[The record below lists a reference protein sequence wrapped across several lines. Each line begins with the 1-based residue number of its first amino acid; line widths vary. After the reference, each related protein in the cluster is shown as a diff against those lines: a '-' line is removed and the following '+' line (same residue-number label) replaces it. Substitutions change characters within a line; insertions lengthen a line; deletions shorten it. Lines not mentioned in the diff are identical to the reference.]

1 MQTPLDYDIVTA
13 EIEQMHLGDFSGA
26 TIRDIAMLAGI
37 LERKTGQPF
46 IHLEMGV
53 PGLKPSQIGIDAE
66 KQALDEG
73 CAAIYPPNAGI
84 DRLKQAA
91 SRFIKA
97 YIGVDLKPQ
106 GCIATVGSM
115 QGTFAVFTA
124 LKLANS
130 APQEFERF
138 ESSKGSKVAA
148 PSTPS
153 NPSNSLNPSNPS
165 NLSNSST
172 PSNSSLLTP
181 NCPKDTILF
190 IHPGFPVQTTQCDV
204 IGLNH
209 IGLDIHDYRG
219 ERLIQKLEEILQGGR
234 IAGIVYSNPNNPSWV
249 CFTDSELQG
258 IGALATKYD
267 TIILEDLAYFAMDF
281 RKDLS
286 HPFQPP
292 YQASVA
298 NYTQNYVMTI
308 SGSKAFSYAGQ
319 RIGVCCISD
328 GLYHRVYPALQQK
341 FGVGEF
347 GRFIDARIIYT
358 LSSGC
363 CHSVQHAMAAMME
376 AACDGRFDFVG
387 EVREYGRRA
396 ACLKQVFLANG
407 FYLVYDNDQGEPLAD
422 GFYFTVQY
430 PGMTDLELTRRL
442 MYYGISVY
450 PLDTM
455 GSHEQGVRVCTS
467 FFKPEQE
474 ELFAQR
480 IRQFHLD
487 VETK

>member
-1 MQTPLDYDIVTA
+1 MQTPLDYSTVT
-13 EIEQMHLGDFSGA
+13 ETIDSMRLGDFSGA
-26 TIRDIAMLAGI
+26 TIRDIATLAKT
-37 LERKTGQPF
+37 LEQKTGQPV

-53 PGLKPSQIGIDAE
+53 PGLKPSAIGIEAE
-66 KQALDEG
+66 KKALDEG

-97 YIGVDLKPQ
+97 FIGVDLKPQ

-115 QGTFAVFTA
+115 QGTFAVFTT
-124 LKLANS
+124 LHLAY
-130 APQEFERF
+130 PD
-138 ESSKGSKVAA
+138 
-148 PSTPS
+148 
-153 NPSNSLNPSNPS
+153 
-165 NLSNSST
+165 
-172 PSNSSLLTP
+172 
-181 NCPKDTILF
+181 KDTILF
-190 IHPGFPVQTTQCDV
+190 IHPGFPVQTDQCRV
-204 IGLNH
+204 IGLKT

-219 ERLIQKLEEILQGGR
+219 PKLIEKLDEIMQSGK

-249 CFTDSELQG
+249 CFTDEELRG
-258 IGALATKYD
+258 IGTLATKHD
-267 TIILEDLAYFAMDF
+267 VIVLEDLAYFAMDF
-281 RKDLS
+281 RRDLS
-286 HPFQPP
+286 RPFEPP
-292 YQASVA
+292 YQATVA
-298 NYTQNYVMTI
+298 HYTDNYVMTI

-328 GLYHRVYPALQQK
+328 GLYNRVYAPLK
-341 FGVGEF
+341 EMFGVGEF
-347 GRFIDARIIYT
+347 GRFLDARVIYT

-376 AACDGRFDFVG
+376 AACDGRFDFVS

-396 ACLKQVFLANG
+396 AYMKSVLLANG
-407 FYLVYDNDQGEPLAD
+407 FYLVYDNDMGEALAD

-430 PGMTDLELTRRL
+430 PGMTDLALTKEL
-442 MYYGISVY
+442 MYYGIAVY

-474 ELFAQR
+474 PIFKER
-480 IRQFHLD
+480 IEGFH
-487 VETK
+487 KAHRG

>member
-1 MQTPLDYDIVTA
+1 MQTQLDYSTVT
-13 EIEQMHLGDFSGA
+13 ETIDSMRLGDFSGA
-26 TIRDIAMLAGI
+26 TIRDIATLAKT
-37 LERKTGQPF
+37 LEQKTGQPV

-53 PGLKPSQIGIDAE
+53 PGLKPSAIGIEAE
-66 KQALDEG
+66 KKALDEG

-97 YIGVDLKPQ
+97 FIGVDLKPQ

-115 QGTFAVFTA
+115 QGTFAVFTT
-124 LKLANS
+124 LHLA
-130 APQEFERF
+130 
-138 ESSKGSKVAA
+138 
-148 PSTPS
+148 
-153 NPSNSLNPSNPS
+153 
-165 NLSNSST
+165 
-172 PSNSSLLTP
+172 
-181 NCPKDTILF
+181 CPDKDTILF
-190 IHPGFPVQTTQCDV
+190 IHPGFPVQTDQCRV
-204 IGLNH
+204 IGLKT

-219 ERLIQKLEEILQGGR
+219 PKLIEKLDEIMQSGK

-249 CFTDSELQG
+249 CFTDEELRG
-258 IGALATKYD
+258 IGTLATKHD
-267 TIILEDLAYFAMDF
+267 VIVLEDLAYFAMDF
-281 RKDLS
+281 RRDLS
-286 HPFQPP
+286 RPFEPP
-292 YQASVA
+292 YQATVA
-298 NYTQNYVMTI
+298 HYTDNYVMTI

-328 GLYHRVYPALQQK
+328 GLYNRVYAPLK
-341 FGVGEF
+341 EMFGVGEF
-347 GRFIDARIIYT
+347 GRFLDARVIYT

-376 AACDGRFDFVG
+376 AACDGRFDFVS

-396 ACLKQVFLANG
+396 AYMKSVLLANG
-407 FYLVYDNDQGEPLAD
+407 FYLVYDNDMGEALAD

-430 PGMTDLELTRRL
+430 PGMTDLALTKEL
-442 MYYGISVY
+442 MYYGIAVY

-474 ELFAQR
+474 QLFKER
-480 IRQFHLD
+480 IEAFRQAHQ
-487 VETK
+487 

>member
-1 MQTPLDYDIVTA
+1 MNTPLDYNTVTEA
-13 EIEQMHLGDFSGA
+13 IESMRLGDFSGA

-37 LERKTGQPF
+37 LEKKTGQPF

-53 PGLKPSQIGIDAE
+53 PGLKPSQIGIEAE
-66 KQALDEG
+66 KKALDEG
-73 CAAIYPPNAGI
+73 CAAVYPPNAGI

-91 SRFIKA
+91 SQFIKA

-124 LKLANS
+124 LKLAC
-130 APQEFERF
+130 
-138 ESSKGSKVAA
+138 
-148 PSTPS
+148 
-153 NPSNSLNPSNPS
+153 L
-165 NLSNSST
+165 
-172 PSNSSLLTP
+172 
-181 NCPKDTILF
+181 KDTILF

-204 IGLNH
+204 IGLKH

-219 ERLIQKLEEILQGGR
+219 DKLIAKLEEILQAGN

-249 CFTDSELQG
+249 CFNDHELRG
-258 IGALATKYD
+258 IGQLATKYD

-298 NYTQNYVMTI
+298 HYTQNYVMTI

-319 RIGVCCISD
+319 RIGVCCVSD
-328 GLYHRVYPALQQK
+328 TLYSRVYPALQEK

-376 AACDGRFDFVG
+376 AACDGRFDFVS
-387 EVREYGRRA
+387 EIREYGRRA
-396 ACLKQVFLANG
+396 AYMKKVLLENK
-407 FYLVYDNDQGEPLAD
+407 FYLVYDNDMGEPLAD

-430 PGMTDLELTRRL
+430 PGMTDLQLTREL
-442 MYYGISVY
+442 MYYGIAVY

-455 GSHEQGVRVCTS
+455 GSHEQGVRICTS

-474 ELFAQR
+474 QLFAER
-480 IRQFHLD
+480 IAAFRANH
-487 VETK
+487 

>member
-1 MQTPLDYDIVTA
+1 MNTPLDYNIVTEA
-13 EIEQMHLGDFSGA
+13 IDSMRLGDFSGA

-37 LERKTGQPF
+37 LEKKTGQPF

-53 PGLKPSQIGIDAE
+53 PGLKPSQIGIEAE
-66 KQALDEG
+66 KKALDEG
-73 CAAIYPPNAGI
+73 CAAVYPPNAGI

-91 SRFIKA
+91 SQFIKA

-115 QGTFAVFTA
+115 QGTFAVFTT
-124 LKLANS
+124 LHLAC
-130 APQEFERF
+130 
-138 ESSKGSKVAA
+138 
-148 PSTPS
+148 
-153 NPSNSLNPSNPS
+153 LD
-165 NLSNSST
+165 
-172 PSNSSLLTP
+172 
-181 NCPKDTILF
+181 KDTILF

-204 IGLNH
+204 IGLKH

-219 ERLIQKLEEILQGGR
+219 DKLIAKLEEILQAGN

-249 CFTDSELQG
+249 CFNDHELKG
-258 IGALATKYD
+258 IGELATKYD

-286 HPFQPP
+286 HPFQAP

-298 NYTQNYVMTI
+298 HYTQNYVMTI

-319 RIGVCCISD
+319 RIGVCCVSD
-328 GLYHRVYPALQQK
+328 GLYGRVYPALQEK

-376 AACDGRFDFVG
+376 AACEGRFDFVT

-396 ACLKQVFLANG
+396 AYMKKVLLENN
-407 FYLVYDNDQGEPLAD
+407 FYLVYDNDMGEPLAD

-430 PGMTDLELTRRL
+430 PGMTDLQLTREL

-474 ELFAQR
+474 SLFAER
-480 IRQFHLD
+480 IAAFRANH
-487 VETK
+487 